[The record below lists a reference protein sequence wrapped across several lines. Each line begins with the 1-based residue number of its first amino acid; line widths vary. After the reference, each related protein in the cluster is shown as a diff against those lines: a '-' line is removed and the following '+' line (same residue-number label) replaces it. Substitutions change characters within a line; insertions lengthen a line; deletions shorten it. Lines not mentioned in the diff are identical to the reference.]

1 MLDMLVN
8 ASKKGTPL
16 IQMKDQK
23 EPDKPKDLE
32 DKKEMEDDPIM
43 SSLQIRMGL
52 GLDEVEKASEEA
64 ILDIQNQIVS
74 LQGPVEIKET
84 QRKEVD
90 IKKSY
95 CSVHLDQEI
104 VFACYQCQKMCC
116 QMCENKHEGHTKAF
130 FKDQYIYTCQNYDN
144 VEQISQQDL

>member
-1 MLDMLVN
+1 MLDILVN
-8 ASKKGTPL
+8 ASKKGQPP
-16 IQMKDQK
+16 IDQIKDQQK
-23 EPDKPKDLE
+23 KQPEKSLPKDLKAKNDVE
-32 DKKEMEDDPIM
+32 EDDPIM

-52 GLDEVEKASEEA
+52 GLDEVEKANEEA
-64 ILDIQNQIVS
+64 ILDIQNQIIA
-74 LQGPVEIKET
+74 LQEPVESNNT
-84 QRKEVD
+84 QMKEVD

-130 FKDQYIYTCQNYDN
+130 FKD
-144 VEQISQQDL
+144 